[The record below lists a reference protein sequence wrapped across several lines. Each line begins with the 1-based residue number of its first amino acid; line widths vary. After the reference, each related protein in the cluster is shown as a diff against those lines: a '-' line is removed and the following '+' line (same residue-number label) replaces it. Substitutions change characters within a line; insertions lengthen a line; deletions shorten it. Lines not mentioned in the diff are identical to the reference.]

1 MLRSAGLPSRC
12 TGPNLGAAASTLR
25 RWDYQELPLRVQ
37 QQFAV
42 PTRIQMERTAT
53 SQNNAP
59 SSQTRQA
66 ACRLLQ
72 SLGGDLV
79 DIFREAIDVGD
90 GLQLLAHQVLPPL
103 VKFAPAREG
112 GSHARCNL
120 RIDLVHLHAALI
132 ALSTA
137 ASYHET

>member
-1 MLRSAGLPSRC
+1 
-12 TGPNLGAAASTLR
+12 
-25 RWDYQELPLRVQ
+25 
-37 QQFAV
+37 
-42 PTRIQMERTAT
+42 MERTAT

-90 GLQLLAHQVLPPL
+90 GLQLLAHQVLPLL
-103 VKFAPAREG
+103 VKFAPACEG

-137 ASYHET
+137 A